1 MARVK
6 RAVNGRKTKRNYF
19 KAAKGFTGG
28 RKRLWKTV
36 LNAVDRA
43 RAYST
48 RDRKVRKRDFR
59 SLWIVRLNAAVREH
73 DMSYSQFI
81 HGVQL
86 AGIGLDRKALANL
99 AIEDAAAFAAIC
111 QQVKA
116 KLAA

>member
-6 RAVNGRKTKRNYF
+6 RAVNARKTKRAYF

-28 RKRLWKTV
+28 RKRLWKTTM
-36 LNAVDRA
+36 NAVDRA
-43 RAYST
+43 RKYAT

-59 SLWIVRLNAAVREH
+59 ALWIVRLNAAVREH
-73 DMSYSQFI
+73 DLSYSQFI

-86 AGIGLDRKALANL
+86 AGIGLDRKALSNL

>member
-6 RAVNGRKTKRNYF
+6 RAVNARKTKRAYF

-28 RKRLWKTV
+28 RKRLWKTTM
-36 LNAVDRA
+36 NAVDRA
-43 RAYST
+43 RKYAT

-59 SLWIVRLNAAVREH
+59 ALWIVRLNAAVREH
-73 DMSYSQFI
+73 ELSYSQFI

-86 AGIGLDRKALANL
+86 AGIGLDRKALSNL

-116 KLAA
+116 KL